1 MIILETITNFCVSSG
16 RERVGGWGIRGGR
29 KKIIE
34 ICLREGGRGV
44 WLSDNE
50 RSWRR
55 HSGWEMNN
63 VDERFNPFRSAGF
76 SFHRARGLRRRK
88 SMGPH

>member
-1 MIILETITNFCVSSG
+1 M
-16 RERVGGWGIRGGR
+16 
-29 KKIIE
+29 
-34 ICLREGGRGV
+34 

-76 SFHRARGLRRRK
+76 SFHRARDLRRRK

>member
-1 MIILETITNFCVSSG
+1 M
-16 RERVGGWGIRGGR
+16 
-29 KKIIE
+29 
-34 ICLREGGRGV
+34 

-76 SFHRARGLRRRK
+76 SFHRARA
-88 SMGPH
+88 